1 MFKISYKLFES
12 ENVEGNELNGTEGYF
27 QFEIDN
33 ETYGIFITEEIDDFS
48 VSVYWWFYYFLE
60 AVWILKTER
69 YVLISDIE
77 KPNIWIELKKEKNVV
92 VISKVSA
99 DKPEGS
105 GAIETKKV
113 PNLTYQYWNE
123 KRVAYEDLKKEVI
136 DKTKLYVEE
145 LKVLNN
151 ESNKDILRME
161 RLILEIE
168 NKDEI
173 IEP

>member
-12 ENVEGNELNGTEGYF
+12 EDVEGNELNGTEGYF

-33 ETYGIFITEEIDDFS
+33 ETYGIFITEEIDDFT
-48 VSVYWWFYYFLE
+48 VSVYWWLYYFLE
-60 AVWILKTER
+60 VVRLLKTER

-77 KPNIWIELKKEKNVV
+77 KSNIWIELKMEKDIVE
-92 VISKVSA
+92 ISKVSA

-113 PNLTYQYWNE
+113 PNLTYPYWKE
-123 KRVAYEDLKKEVI
+123 KRVIYEDLKKEVI

-151 ESNKDILRME
+151 ESNKEILKME
-161 RLILEIE
+161 KLVLEIE
-168 NKDEI
+168 K
-173 IEP
+173 